1 MWPDTQLGEI
11 CVDEVVQENPVRMEE
26 RVYSSDLS
34 YPKEAK
40 KCLLYRIFG
49 KSIEIVYLR
58 TRLFL
63 HTNRK

>member
-1 MWPDTQLGEI
+1 MWGDTQL
-11 CVDEVVQENPVRMEE
+11 DEVVQENPVRMEE

-49 KSIEIVYLR
+49 KSIQIVFLS
-58 TRLFL
+58 TRLYL
-63 HTNRK
+63 QTNRK